1 MKTKRTILFLSCSLL
16 LFAGTSFAQQD
27 LKLKERA
34 APVQRQQE
42 LNLLR
47 NEVKTRGLDFTLS
60 YTKAFELG
68 IRNIVGG
75 NQPQISLEQ
84 ANKITRDGKT
94 RLQKYRLS
102 IEKASAVNPAIRDI
116 WKDYQVAMACN
127 TAGKTYDARNQGWM
141 TAARNQGGCGSCW
154 AFAAVSILEAGY
166 LRVNKTSIDASEQEL
181 LNCAWG
187 YGRDMNCA
195 KGGWLDKAVAYIAD
209 NSVTAETVLPY
220 QTADKTCVMPTNKP
234 YGAISWGFASET
246 NPGTPSQAEIKQAIC
261 EHGPV
266 GTWMWVYS
274 GAFSAYDGG
283 GKVYSETF
291 PANTPDS
298 LKAGH
303 FVTICGW
310 DDNKGAW
317 LIKNSWGD
325 DWGDNGFG
333 WLKYG
338 SNGVGSWVIWIEPE
352 VERLRPWK
360 SWMNE
365 LIKRPIQEINTRP
378 LDQLLKPEDLN
389 NLKMEKP
396 VLNTQPIRTNRAVIQ
411 Q

>member
-1 MKTKRTILFLSCSLL
+1 MKAKFPIIICFF
-16 LFAGTSFAQQD
+16 LFASGAAMAQVE
-27 LKLKERA
+27 LKLKERN

-42 LNLLR
+42 LNQLR
-47 NEVKTRGLDFTLS
+47 SEVKARGLDFTLS

-75 NQPQISLEQ
+75 NQPQLTLEQ
-84 ANKITRDGKT
+84 ANKITRDGKA
-94 RLQKYRLS
+94 RLEKYRLS
-102 IEKASAVNPAIRDI
+102 IEKAAVVNPAIREI
-116 WKDYQVAMACN
+116 WKNYQALFTCN
-127 TAGKTYDARNQGWM
+127 TAGKVYDARNQGYM

-187 YGRDMNCA
+187 YGRDMSCA
-195 KGGWLDKAVAYIAD
+195 KGGWLDKAVSYIVD
-209 NSVTAETVLPY
+209 NSVTTETDLPY
-220 QTADKTCVMPTNKP
+220 QTADKVCVSPVNKP
-234 YGAISWGFASET
+234 YGAVSWGFASVA
-246 NPGTPSQAEIKQAIC
+246 NPGSPTQAEIKQAIC

-266 GTWMWVYS
+266 GTWMWVYD

-291 PANTPDS
+291 PANKPDS

-338 SNGVGSWVIWIEPE
+338 SNGVGSWVVWIEPE
-352 VERLRPWK
+352 VQKLIQWKPWLGEI
-360 SWMNE
+360 M
-365 LIKRPIQEINTRP
+365 KRPIQEINAKP
-378 LDQLLKPEDLN
+378 LDQLLKPDELN
-389 NLKMEKP
+389 NLRMEQPVMKP
-396 VLNTQPIRTNRAVIQ
+396 QPVRVNRAVIQ